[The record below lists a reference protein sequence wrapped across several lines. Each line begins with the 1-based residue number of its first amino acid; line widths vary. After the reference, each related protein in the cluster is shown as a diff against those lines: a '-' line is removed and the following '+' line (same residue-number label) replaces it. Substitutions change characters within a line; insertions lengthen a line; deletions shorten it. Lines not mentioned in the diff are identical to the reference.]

1 MVNKYLLSSTIFAY
15 FIRIRSPIRKCIK
28 CAASHG
34 VGIYAFAICAQR
46 KQGRRCFRPHPR
58 ASSSICSSMVTPTRL
73 VVTLRTYLYFFYSSQ
88 EKRWCNHTRQ
98 FSTITAT
105 IVNTHAEYV
114 IGNMRSAFAARGKC
128 GVATISTQFP
138 KQHRLAKTCF

>member
-1 MVNKYLLSSTIFAY
+1 MSFLKKIVAKIRLSLVDNFCC

-46 KQGRRCFRPHPR
+46 KQGRRCFHPHPR

-73 VVTLRTYLYFFYSSQ
+73 VVTLCCYVLISSYS
-88 EKRWCNHTRQ
+88 
-98 FSTITAT
+98 
-105 IVNTHAEYV
+105 
-114 IGNMRSAFAARGKC
+114 
-128 GVATISTQFP
+128 
-138 KQHRLAKTCF
+138 

>member
-1 MVNKYLLSSTIFAY
+1 MSALKKIVVKIRPFSRRQFLLC

-46 KQGRRCFRPHPR
+46 KQGRRCFHPHPR

-73 VVTLRTYLYFFYSSQ
+73 VVTLLLRTY
-88 EKRWCNHTRQ
+88 
-98 FSTITAT
+98 I
-105 IVNTHAEYV
+105 
-114 IGNMRSAFAARGKC
+114 
-128 GVATISTQFP
+128 
-138 KQHRLAKTCF
+138 

>member
-1 MVNKYLLSSTIFAY
+1 MTFLSSTIFAY

-46 KQGRRCFRPHPR
+46 KQGRRRFHPRPR

-73 VVTLRTYLYFFYSSQ
+73 VVTLCCTYFYNTHLPFVQ
-88 EKRWCNHTRQ
+88 EKRWCNQTRQ

-105 IVNTHAEYV
+105 IVKAHAEYV

-128 GVATISTQFP
+128 GVATIS
-138 KQHRLAKTCF
+138 KQHRVCSCF